1 MPLIDALIL
10 IAAGFVSGAINAVA
24 GGGTFVAFGALT
36 LVGLPPI
43 TANATSSIAQVP
55 GYLASTLA
63 YGRELRTHGR
73 GVIPF
78 VVVSVVGG
86 FIGASTLLALDN
98 DQFGVLVPWLLISAT
113 ALFAAG
119 PRLTRQLRER
129 SLIVP
134 RRVGWLIQFVVA
146 IYGGFFGGGMGIMML
161 ASLGLTEG
169 TSDFHRLNAM
179 KTLLSTVTAF
189 VTLVVFSGGGAV
201 SWPQAVVMLVAV
213 ALGGWGGVQAARRLP
228 LGYVRAFVIAIGL
241 VLTVYY
247 SIV

>member
-1 MPLIDALIL
+1 M
-10 IAAGFVSGAINAVA
+10 
-24 GGGTFVAFGALT
+24 
-36 LVGLPPI
+36 
-43 TANATSSIAQVP
+43 
-55 GYLASTLA
+55 
-63 YGRELRTHGR
+63 
-73 GVIPF
+73 
-78 VVVSVVGG
+78 VVSVVGG

-98 DQFGVLVPWLLISAT
+98 DQFGVLVPWLLIAAT

-119 PRLTRQLRER
+119 PWLTRQLRER

-146 IYGGFFGGGMGIMML
+146 IYGGFFGGGMGSMML

-247 SIV
+247 SMV